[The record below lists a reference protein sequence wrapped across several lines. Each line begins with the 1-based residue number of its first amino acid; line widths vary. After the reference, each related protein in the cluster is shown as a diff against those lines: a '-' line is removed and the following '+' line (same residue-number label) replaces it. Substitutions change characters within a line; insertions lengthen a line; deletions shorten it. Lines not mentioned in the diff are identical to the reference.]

1 MPTYEYIC
9 LACSHEFELFQ
20 QMTAPVKRKCPEC
33 TKLKLQRKVGTGAG
47 IIFRGSG
54 FFQTD
59 YRSDAYRK
67 AAEADKKATDSKADK
82 GKKGS
87 KEKSQGSTTAAADK
101 KSGSKPKAD

>member
-1 MPTYEYIC
+1 MPTYEYVC
-9 LACSHEFELFQ
+9 LACGHEFELFQ

-33 TKLKLQRKVGTGAG
+33 TKLKLQRKVGAGAG

-59 YRSDAYRK
+59 YRSDSYKK
-67 AAEADKKATDSKADK
+67 AVEAEKKATDSKADK
-82 GKKGS
+82 GKKASKQESKGS
-87 KEKSQGSTTAAADK
+87 TAAAEDK

>member
-9 LACSHEFELFQ
+9 RACGHEFELFQ
-20 QMTAPVKRKCPEC
+20 QMTAPVKRKCPEY
-33 TKLKLQRKVGTGAG
+33 TELKLQRKVGSGAG

-59 YRSDAYRK
+59 YRSDSYKK
-67 AAEADKKATDSKADK
+67 AAEAEKKAAASKPDK

-87 KEKSQGSTTAAADK
+87 KGDSKGSTSAAANE